1 MADEINNSQV
11 LSSLPEFG
19 GTKLAKSAVAITF
32 FSGFGFLLALAFQ
45 IVLAKNFG
53 ASKLTDAYIGA
64 STFPLMLIGIFTSIL
79 NKTFIPVFFDIRS
92 KKNAWH
98 SVSNILNGYFLFL
111 CGLVLVGYLLSPA
124 LIKITL
130 PGLGGESY
138 FLSLKI
144 LRVLMIMI
152 IFGALAGLLSSIHYT
167 QENFILPSIAPNLKW
182 LAILLTIFFLSKKFG
197 ILSVP
202 IGMVIGYGIQ
212 FLILLPEILKS
223 KRLSFA
229 FNLKDPVLLSM
240 LFLMLPLF
248 MSHIFNNISIF
259 FMRGIASKMSEGTIS
274 CLDYASKIKDI
285 VILFSVQGVA
295 VTTFPLFSKLS
306 SENNMKKLKEVFIIG
321 QRLIFMIILPLII
334 GIILF
339 RIPIIRILFERGAFD
354 AVATFRTA
362 NLLFAFSGAFLGL
375 AIGTVQ
381 SQMYYALK
389 NTKRVMKITFLQMA
403 LFLAMVFFA
412 KNYFAEY
419 GIALAFSIAIFIG
432 CCINYYH
439 INKILNISSTAGDFL
454 FISKIIVTSAV
465 MALIVYS
472 TFNLLSNFINNLIA
486 NLAVNA
492 VLGIIV
498 YFLILKFV
506 FRIPELRLA
515 FSLITDKLF
524 GRSKNFSLIR

>member
-1 MADEINNSQV
+1 
-11 LSSLPEFG
+11 
-19 GTKLAKSAVAITF
+19 
-32 FSGFGFLLALAFQ
+32 
-45 IVLAKNFG
+45 
-53 ASKLTDAYIGA
+53 
-64 STFPLMLIGIFTSIL
+64 
-79 NKTFIPVFFDIRS
+79 
-92 KKNAWH
+92 
-98 SVSNILNGYFLFL
+98 
-111 CGLVLVGYLLSPA
+111 
-124 LIKITL
+124 
-130 PGLGGESY
+130 
-138 FLSLKI
+138 
-144 LRVLMIMI
+144 
-152 IFGALAGLLSSIHYT
+152 
-167 QENFILPSIAPNLKW
+167 
-182 LAILLTIFFLSKKFG
+182 
-197 ILSVP
+197 
-202 IGMVIGYGIQ
+202 
-212 FLILLPEILKS
+212 
-223 KRLSFA
+223 
-229 FNLKDPVLLSM
+229 
-240 LFLMLPLF
+240 
-248 MSHIFNNISIF
+248 
-259 FMRGIASKMSEGTIS
+259 MRGIASKMSEGTIS

-321 QRLIFMIILPLII
+321 ERLIFMIILPIII

-354 AVATFRTA
+354 AESTFRTA

-439 INKILNISSTAGDFL
+439 INKILSLSSTAGDFL

-472 TFNLLSNFINNLIA
+472 TFNLLNNFLNNLIA
-486 NLAVNA
+486 NLAVNV
-492 VLGIIV
+492 VLGVIV

-506 FRIPELRLA
+506 FRIPELKLA